1 MLCAATLKRGPLR
14 NGSAFV
20 KRAPKFKRCHNLL
33 TMFAHAPPGATGE
46 RVMINED
53 HADSAISSQLR
64 DQIMSLSEAAA
75 HLSPSQIANHV
86 DDIRKIARDHG
97 LSVLAEIAHGLE
109 SALARSDS
117 PLVIQS
123 WLKVMSEAAYAHGS
137 SEAWL
142 ASLGR
147 RLYG

>member
-1 MLCAATLKRGPLR
+1 MLHR
-14 NGSAFV
+14 
-20 KRAPKFKRCHNLL
+20 
-33 TMFAHAPPGATGE
+33 GATGVH
-46 RVMINED
+46 VMTNANY
-53 HADSAISSQLR
+53 ADSAISSQLR
-64 DQIMSLSEAAA
+64 DQIVSLSVAAA

-97 LSVLAEIAHGLE
+97 LSVLADIAHGLE

-117 PLVIQS
+117 HLVIQS
-123 WLKVMSEAAYAHGS
+123 WLTVMGEAANARGS
-137 SEAWL
+137 SEPWL